1 MTRDMHRLPG
11 VTAPEQPVHK
21 GDIMKT
27 HNRHPKSRALV
38 ALGITVVVVA
48 ALWAAERVAA
58 IGNPDITPVE
68 FGLLSLAPGQ
78 TARLNVVNPALQ
90 VPPDPEMAARR
101 VRLGFA
107 IYAIGDVEN
116 LPDPTGRGTAS
127 SRLHTLRLLARQSRV
142 VALLPGEAALFDF
155 TATAAETVHFSPF
168 IVDLD
173 DDGQDTRGP
182 QPNIV
187 PTLQVME
194 AGRTLFTHPA
204 FVKGFNPQPDPPGI
218 ETVGR

>member
-1 MTRDMHRLPG
+1 MTRYMHRLLG

-21 GDIMKT
+21 GDIMKA

-38 ALGITVVVVA
+38 TLGISVVVVA
-48 ALWAAERVAA
+48 AHWAAERVAA

-90 VPPDPEMAARR
+90 APPDPDTAARR

-107 IYAIGDVEN
+107 IYAIGDVED
-116 LPDPTGRGTAS
+116 LPDPTGRGDTAS
-127 SRLHTLRLLARQSRV
+127 RLNTFRLLSRQSRV
-142 VALLPGEAALFDF
+142 VALLPGEAALFDL

-168 IVDLD
+168 MVDLD
-173 DDGQDTRGP
+173 DDGQDTQGP
-182 QPNIV
+182 QPHIV
-187 PTLQVME
+187 PTLQVIE
-194 AGRTLFTHPA
+194 RGRTIFTHPA
-204 FVKGFNPQPDPPGI
+204 FVKGFNPQPDPPGV
-218 ETVGR
+218 ETAER